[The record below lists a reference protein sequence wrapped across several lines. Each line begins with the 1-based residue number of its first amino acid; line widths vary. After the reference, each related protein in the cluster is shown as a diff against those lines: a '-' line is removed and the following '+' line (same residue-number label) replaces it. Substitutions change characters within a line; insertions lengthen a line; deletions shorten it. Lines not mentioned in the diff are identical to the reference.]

1 MFSRTPDETRQEFEQ
16 VALPQADALYN
27 FAVKMTRNRRDAED
41 LVQDAFM
48 RAFRFF
54 HRFEPGTNI
63 RAWLFRILK
72 NTYINKYRKVQRT
85 PDQVDWA
92 QVEEFYDT
100 VTPDDLLK
108 RHKNPEELLLESGID
123 GRIDQAIADLPE
135 EYRAVVLLNF
145 VEEMSYREIAEVM
158 EIPMGTVMSR
168 LHRGR
173 KFLQKHLHE
182 FAEENGLLAGGK
194 TDEQSADAA
203 GGTIVAMQDYR
214 RRTGSD

>member
-1 MFSRTPDETRQEFEQ
+1 MLRQTPEEAKQEFQEI
-16 VALPQADALYN
+16 ALPHADSLYN
-27 FAVKMTRNRRDAED
+27 FAFRMTRNRRDTED
-41 LVQDAFM
+41 LVQDTFM

-72 NTYINKYRKVQRT
+72 NTFINDYRKVQRT

-92 QVEEFYDT
+92 QVEDFYDS
-100 VTPDDLLK
+100 VTPDDLRK
-108 RHKNPEELLLESGID
+108 RHKNPEELLLERSVD
-123 GRIDQAIADLPE
+123 GRVEEAVAALPP

-145 VEEMSYREIAEVM
+145 MEDMSYKEIAETL

-173 KFLQKHLHE
+173 KILQEKLHDYAVSTKRLPSRGKDRE
-182 FAEENGLLAGGK
+182 ATTGGRVVPM
-194 TDEQSADAA
+194 DS
-203 GGTIVAMQDYR
+203 YR
-214 RRTGSD
+214 RRAAGE

>member
-1 MFSRTPDETRQEFEQ
+1 MFSRTLDETRQEFEQ
-16 VALPQADALYN
+16 IALPQADALYN

-72 NTYINKYRKVQRT
+72 NTYINNYRKVQRT

-100 VTPDDLLK
+100 VTPDDLVK

-123 GRIDQAIADLPE
+123 GRIEQAIADLPE

-145 VEEMSYREIAEVM
+145 VEEMSYREIAEVL

-173 KFLQKHLHE
+173 KFLQKHLHD
-182 FAEENGLLAGGK
+182 FAVEGGLIPQAQNQDQSDTAGEGR
-194 TDEQSADAA
+194 
-203 GGTIVAMQDYR
+203 IVAMEDYR
-214 RRTGSD
+214 RRTGSK